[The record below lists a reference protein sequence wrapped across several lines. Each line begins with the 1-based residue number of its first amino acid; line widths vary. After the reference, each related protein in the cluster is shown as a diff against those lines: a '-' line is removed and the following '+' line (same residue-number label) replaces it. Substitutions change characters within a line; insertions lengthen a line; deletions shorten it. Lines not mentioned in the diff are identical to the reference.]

1 MNLGQKTNTGFARV
15 ELRGAAPLNF
25 EFLPGGALFAIRHGP
40 TLINQFL
47 PGPVDDGLFRL
58 LFRWRSEP
66 GGGWNWASLVGPTT
80 QFSTENPR
88 KAEWRTV
95 PIPGL
100 NCRTELTLDAEKSAW
115 SWRVVVS
122 NDTRAAIALDVLHAQ
137 DLGLA
142 DEGAVRNNEAYTS
155 QYIDLLPIKDAA
167 LGWVIFARQN
177 QAMAKGHHPWLAMAC
192 AEGAAEFCTDGT
204 QFYGM
209 DHRLAGT
216 PLAVREE
223 KLASRRKQGEFA
235 LGGLQSRWIELAPG
249 GKYETTFI
257 ARFVEDHPSASTEA
271 DVALLRELVPMK
283 GDAPPAAPAVSS
295 TREDEGASA
304 RSSSASLFVTA
315 PWLHGET
322 PSAADWA
329 EWFPGERRH
338 EERDP
343 KGAVLSFFH
352 GVDTH
357 VVAQGKEASI
367 ARPHGHILRSG
378 DGRWFDANHF
388 GLTCYASG
396 IFAAQAYHGHPS
408 FARLLSVVRNPLNVP
423 RASGQRV
430 FVRCDERWQQLG
442 VPSAFAMTPGDVR
455 WIYRLEDGVLELRA
469 FCSGDRPF
477 GCLEIRMLKGRA
489 REFLISHELV
499 LGALEF
505 EHAGDLDFN
514 PGERWVACIPSE
526 KTLVGRQEPGVCFA
540 IAAAEPGE
548 FAAISGAEW
557 LADSGEKNGD
567 AVSSSCPSERRG
579 ESAAPLEGPY
589 VVFQTK
595 PTTRCALIMLGTSN
609 GRDALPEAVRQAR
622 NVFERDATPARPL
635 ASAVELRRP
644 GDRAVQRVNEIL
656 PWFAHN
662 AAIHF
667 SAPHGL
673 EQYGGA
679 AWGVRDVCQG
689 SVEWLLTSRQFGVV
703 RRVLEVV
710 FAQQYATDGG
720 WPQWFMFPPYRFIQQ
735 AHSHGDVCFW
745 PVKALCDYVEASGDI
760 EFLGTS
766 IGYTDPKQFTE
777 TGPRE
782 TVLQHCERVMAQCES
797 RLIAGTSL
805 VNYGDGDWDDTLQ
818 PADPQLRTRMVS
830 AWTVGLAFH
839 AFRQF
844 ARVCRRARA
853 DATADRLEKLCQSM
867 RRDFSAELM
876 PDGVVAGFLIF
887 EENGT
892 RRTLL
897 HPRDAVTH
905 IRYRLLPMT
914 RSILA
919 ELFTLEEAERHLEII
934 GRELRYPD
942 GVRLMSEPTPYLG
955 GIERLFKRA
964 ETAANVGREIGLQYV
979 HAHLRYAEA
988 LAKVGRAE
996 ELWWAVQAVNPVDL
1010 RAVVANAAPR
1020 QSNVYFSS
1028 SDADFPDRYEAEK
1041 RWTELRP
1048 GSVLVHGGWRLYSSG
1063 PGLFLHKVRSCLLG
1077 LRESFDDV
1085 VFDPVLPR
1093 ALDGLTA
1100 RMNLCGKTVEV
1111 RYAVRDGV
1119 HTPKRIVVNGTEIP
1133 CARQDANPYR
1143 SGGVLVAVRELGGL
1157 LNEER
1162 NLIEVH
1168 L

>member
-1 MNLGQKTNTGFARV
+1 MNLGQKTDTGFARV
-15 ELRGAAPLNF
+15 ELRGATSLNF
-25 EFLPGGALFAIRHGP
+25 EFLSSGAIFAIRHGP

-47 PGPVDDGLFRL
+47 PGPADEGLFRL
-58 LFRWRSEP
+58 LFRWRSGSEQA
-66 GGGWNWASLVGPTT
+66 WNWASLVGPNTW
-80 QFSTENPR
+80 FSTHDTR
-88 KAEWRTV
+88 VAEWRTA

-100 NCRTELTLDAEKSAW
+100 QCRTELTLDVEKSAW

-122 NDTRAAIALDVLHAQ
+122 NDTRAAITFDLFHAQ

-155 QYIDLLPIKDAA
+155 QYIDLLPIENTA
-167 LGWVIFARQN
+167 LGWLIFARQN
-177 QAMAKGHHPWLAMAC
+177 QAMAKGHHPWLAVGC

-209 DHRLAGT
+209 DHRLAGI

-223 KLASRRKQGEFA
+223 KLASQRKQGEFA
-235 LGGLQSRWIELAPG
+235 LAGLQSRRIELAPG
-249 GKYETTFI
+249 AKRQTTFI
-257 ARFVEDHPSASTEA
+257 ARFVEDHPAASSEA
-271 DVALLRELVPMK
+271 DIASLRELVPTRV
-283 GDAPPAAPAVSS
+283 DALTATRAVPLA
-295 TREDEGASA
+295 REDKGAFA
-304 RSSSASLFVTA
+304 RSSSASLFTTA
-315 PWLHGET
+315 PWLHGEA
-322 PSAADWA
+322 PSAADWT

-352 GVDTH
+352 GGDTH

-396 IFAAQAYHGHPS
+396 IFAAQAYYGHPS

-430 FVRCDERWQQLG
+430 FVRRDERWQQLG
-442 VPSAFAMTPGDVR
+442 VPSAFAMTPGDAR
-455 WIYRLEDGVLELRA
+455 WIYKLDDGVIELRA

-477 GCLEIRMLKGRA
+477 ACLEIRMLKGRA

-499 LGALEF
+499 LGTLEF
-505 EHAGDLDFN
+505 EHAGELDFN
-514 PGERWVACIPSE
+514 PSEHWVACLPSD
-526 KTLVGRQEPGVCFA
+526 KTLVGRHEPGVCFA
-540 IAAAEPGE
+540 IAAAESRE
-548 FAAISGAEW
+548 FAAIRGAEG
-557 LADSGEKNGD
+557 LVDSAQENGD
-567 AVSSSCPSERRG
+567 AVSSSRSSATRG
-579 ESAAPLEGPY
+579 GSAAPLEGPY
-589 VVFQTK
+589 VLFQTR
-595 PTTRCALIMLGTSN
+595 PTMRCALIMLGTSS

-622 NVFERDATPARPL
+622 SGFERDATPARPL

-644 GDRAVQRVNEIL
+644 GDRAVERVNEIL

-689 SVEWLLTSRQFGVV
+689 SVEWLLASRQFGVV
-703 RRVLEVV
+703 RRILEVV
-710 FAQQYATDGG
+710 FAQQYAADGS

-745 PVKALCDYVEASGDI
+745 PVKALCDYIEASGDI

-766 IGYTDPKQFTE
+766 VGYTDPKQFIE

-782 TVLQHCERVMAQCES
+782 TILQHCERVLAQCDS
-797 RLIAGTSL
+797 RLITGTSL

-818 PADPQLRTRMVS
+818 PADPELRTRMVS

-844 ARVCRRARA
+844 AHVCRRAGA
-853 DATADRLEKLCQSM
+853 DATAGRLEKLCQSM
-867 RRDFSAELM
+867 RRDFSAQLM

-887 EENGT
+887 EKNGT
-892 RRTLL
+892 RRSLL

-919 ELFTLEEAERHLEII
+919 ELFTLEEAQRHLEII
-934 GRELRYPD
+934 GHELRYPD

-988 LAKVGRAE
+988 LAKVGRAD

-1028 SDADFPDRYEAEK
+1028 SDAEFTDRYEAEK
-1041 RWTELRP
+1041 RWTELRT
-1048 GSVLVHGGWRLYSSG
+1048 GSVPVHGGWRLYSSG
-1063 PGLFLHKVRSCLLG
+1063 PGLFLHKIRSCLLG

-1100 RMNLCGKTVEV
+1100 RVNLCGKTVEV
-1111 RYAVRDGV
+1111 RYAVRDRV
-1119 HTPKRIVVNGTEIP
+1119 HTPKRILVNSVEIS
-1133 CARQDANPYR
+1133 CARHDANPYR
-1143 SGGVLVAVRELGGL
+1143 CGGVLVAARELGGL

-1162 NLIEVH
+1162 NLIEVQ